1 MANSSTS
8 STLEKVVNVLII
20 VLPAVLSVASE
31 IKKK

>member
-8 STLEKVVNVLII
+8 STLEKVVNVLMI

-31 IKKK
+31 IKKN